1 MRRLLIA
8 SLFALVVA
16 PSANAA
22 RFSLIEARPAAR
34 PFLTLTGALELAPS
48 IDLWRVPTNV
58 VPQLRSAGLVRL
70 AQPEHLLKTTAI
82 VHTVADPLVPQEWY
96 LHDIGADQATP
107 PGPGV
112 PISIVD
118 TGIDTSHEEFAT
130 RPNVILLNTQS
141 ISDSSEDF
149 HGTAVSSVAAAPENG
164 VGMTGVYPQAVLRE
178 YDADFGG
185 DLTDA
190 SLIAGIEAALQAG
203 PSVINLS
210 VGSTDYDQALQDEIY
225 SAVRRGSLVV
235 AASGNS
241 RDQGNPLNFPANM
254 SHVLTVAATDQNDT
268 SAFFSSS
275 SAGVDLSA
283 PGVGIIAAVP
293 TLYDATG
300 YSLVD
305 GTSFSAPMVAA
316 AAAWVWTVRSDLDNT
331 QLFDLM
337 RWSARD
343 VETPGFDAETGF
355 GILDIPNALSMA
367 EPAKDPQEPNDD
379 IDLVKPGGLFP
390 TGTAPL
396 TTSTKKTTS
405 LHARL
410 DFTEDPEDVYRIWV
424 PGGRSVS
431 VDVRASKP
439 LALQIWRPGTSTV
452 QETGAAKTRDL
463 AATAKRVATHQT
475 LRVQNKAKKGAYY
488 YADLYAQS
496 GNPSY
501 DLTIATPKPIKVA
514 KR

>member
-8 SLFALVVA
+8 LVLALAAA
-16 PSANAA
+16 PTATAA
-22 RFSLIEARPAAR
+22 RFSLVEARPAAR
-34 PFLTLTGALELAPS
+34 PFLTLTGARELAPS
-48 IDLWRVPTNV
+48 IDLWRVPTAV
-58 VPQLRSAGLVRL
+58 VPQLRRAGLVRH
-70 AQPEHLLKTTAI
+70 AQAERRLDTTA
-82 VHTVADPLVPQEWY
+82 VVRTAVDPLVPQEWW
-96 LHDIGADQATP
+96 LADIGADRATA

-112 PISIVD
+112 PMSIVD
-118 TGIDTSHEEFAT
+118 TGIDVSHQEFAG
-130 RPNVILLNTQS
+130 RPNLVLLNTQS
-141 ISDSSEDF
+141 ISDGNEDF
-149 HGTAVSSVAAAPENG
+149 HATAVSSVAGAPENG

-178 YDADFGG
+178 YDADLGG
-185 DLTDA
+185 DLTDG
-190 SLIAGIEAALQAG
+190 SLIAGIEAALRSG

-210 VGSTDYDQALQDEIY
+210 VGSTEYDQALQDEIY

-254 SHVLTVAATDQNDT
+254 SHVLTVAATDSNDR

-283 PGVGIIAAVP
+283 PGVSILAAVP
-293 TLYDATG
+293 TLFDRTG

-343 VETPGFDAETGF
+343 VETPGFDAQTGF
-355 GILDIPNALSMA
+355 GVLDIPHALTMTA
-367 EPAKDPQEPNDD
+367 PAKDPQEPNDD

-390 TGTAPL
+390 TGTTPL
-396 TTSTKKTTS
+396 TTSTKRTTS

-424 PGGRSVS
+424 PGGRSVA

-439 LALQIWRPGTSTV
+439 LALQVWRPGTATV
-452 QETGAAKTRDL
+452 QETGAAKARDL
-463 AATAKRVATHQT
+463 AATVKRVATHQT
-475 LRVQNKAKKGAYY
+475 LTVQNKTKKGAYY
-488 YADLYAQS
+488 YADVYAQN

-501 DLTIATPKPIKVA
+501 DLTVATPKPIKVA

>member
-1 MRRLLIA
+1 VRRLLIA
-8 SLFALVVA
+8 SLFALAVA
-16 PSANAA
+16 PTASAA
-22 RFSLIEARPAAR
+22 RFSLVEARPAAR

-48 IDLWRVPTNV
+48 IDLWRVPTAA
-58 VPQLRSAGLVRL
+58 VPQLRRAGLVRH
-70 AQPEHLLKTTAI
+70 AQPERRLKAAAV

-96 LHDIGADQATP
+96 LHDIGADQATA

-112 PISIVD
+112 PVSIVD
-118 TGIDTSHEEFAT
+118 TGIDTSHEEFVT
-130 RPNVILLNTQS
+130 RANVVLLNTQS

-149 HGTAVSSVAAAPENG
+149 HGTAVSSVAGAPENG
-164 VGMTGVYPQAVLRE
+164 LGMTGVYPQAMLRE
-178 YDADFGG
+178 YDADLGG

-254 SHVLTVAATDQNDT
+254 SHVLTVAATDQSDT

-293 TLYDATG
+293 TLYDRTG

-316 AAAWVWTVRSDLDNT
+316 AAAWVWTARTDLDNT

-343 VETPGFDAETGF
+343 VESPGFDAQTGF
-355 GILDIPNALSMA
+355 GILDIPNALTMA
-367 EPAKDPQEPNDD
+367 APAKDPQEPNDD

-390 TGTAPL
+390 AGTAPL
-396 TTSTKKTTS
+396 TTSMKKTTS

-410 DFTEDPEDVYRIWV
+410 DFTEDPEDVYRIWI

-439 LALQIWRPGTSTV
+439 LALQLWRPGTYTV
-452 QETGAAKTRDL
+452 EETGAAKTRDL
-463 AATAKRVATHQT
+463 AASVKRVATHQT
-475 LRVQNKAKKGAYY
+475 LTVQNKTKKGAYY
-488 YADLYAQS
+488 YADLYVQS